1 MGILYVVGT
10 PIGNLEDVTLRAIR
24 TLKEVALIA
33 AEDTRRAR
41 ILLNRYEIDTPT
53 ISYFEHSSPARHKQ
67 ILTTLQQN
75 DVALISEAGM
85 PGISDPGYELIQEA
99 IRRGFTVVPIPG
111 PSALLSALVV
121 SGLPTDS
128 FVFLG
133 FLSRR
138 RRERRQ
144 TLEEVKSEKRTLVIY
159 EAPHRLA
166 PCLEDIHHVLGN
178 RQMAV
183 ARELTKIHEEVF
195 RGTVTDAIAHFAA
208 ATPRGEFVLVI
219 QGAAHNEDTI
229 HYSAEQTL
237 AIARQLVGEGLS
249 AREAAVEAARRTGGD
264 RRRIYNQLHAD
275 DDEC

>member
-219 QGAAHNEDTI
+219 QGATHSEDTA
-229 HYSAEQTL
+229 HYSVEQIL